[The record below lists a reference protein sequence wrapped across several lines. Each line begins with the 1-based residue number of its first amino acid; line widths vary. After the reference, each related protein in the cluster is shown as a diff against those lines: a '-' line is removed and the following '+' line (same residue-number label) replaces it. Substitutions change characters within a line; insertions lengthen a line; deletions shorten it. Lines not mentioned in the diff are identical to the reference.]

1 MLALILSVTSVFAK
15 GKSSL
20 PEISEDWLHL
30 VPDSKFEVVYK
41 DTESDLSRY
50 AKVYILDPFVAFDK
64 YWARHQG
71 ARNAS
76 TRLHVTVSDLDGI
89 KTALARDFQT
99 VFETELQCR
108 GKALSDQV
116 GEDVVI
122 IRPAI
127 VDLHINAPDFMSA
140 RPVRS
145 HSNSAGRMTLYL
157 ELVDSVTGKLVS
169 RIIDRKADSERSGL
183 ATLTNSATNRAVAT
197 RMFRVWAA
205 DLSGMLNQQ
214 DGMNAG
220 SPGPCS
226 KKP

>member
-1 MLALILSVTSVFAK
+1 MLALILCVTSVFAK
-15 GKSSL
+15 DKGNL
-20 PEISEDWLHL
+20 PEINEDGLHL
-30 VPDSKFEVVYK
+30 VPDSNFEVVYT
-41 DTESDLSRY
+41 DPESDLSRY
-50 AKVYILDPFVAFDK
+50 GQIHLLDAYVAFDK
-64 YWARHQG
+64 NWVRNQG
-71 ARNAS
+71 SRNAS
-76 TRLHVTVSDLDGI
+76 TRLHATARDLDEI
-89 KTALARDFQT
+89 KTALAHEFQT
-99 VFETELQCR
+99 VFLAELQCR
-108 GKALSDQV
+108 GKTLSDQV
-116 GEDVVI
+116 GEDVLI

-169 RIIDRKADSERSGL
+169 RIVDRKADSERSGL
-183 ATLTNSATNRAVAT
+183 ATLTNSATNRAAAT

-214 DGMNAG
+214 DGMNTG